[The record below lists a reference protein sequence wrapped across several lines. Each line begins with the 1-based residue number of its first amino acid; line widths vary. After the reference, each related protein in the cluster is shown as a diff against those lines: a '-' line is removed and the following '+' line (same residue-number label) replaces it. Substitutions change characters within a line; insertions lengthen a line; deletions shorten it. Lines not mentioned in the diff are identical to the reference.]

1 MVLVTG
7 MAAPLTGIRVLEV
20 ANWLAAPA
28 AGALLADLGADV
40 IKVEPPGGDVFREF
54 LLRSMGYTHDFATNY
69 AFQLDNRG
77 KRSVTVA
84 LDKPG
89 GPELVRRLAAG
100 SDVFLTNLIQG
111 RRVRYGLS
119 WEDVRA
125 VNARILYASFSG
137 YGTRGPD
144 ENRPG
149 FDYAAFWARSGL
161 MGLLGEPP
169 SPPPLCRGGQGDH
182 TTALNILA
190 AVLAALRLRDQ
201 TGEAQHIEVTLQG
214 TGMWTLAGDL
224 QAALVAREQ
233 PTRHARTQPA
243 NPIWNS
249 YQAGDGAWILLVMP
263 QPDPYW
269 PRFCAMVGRPGWVT
283 DPRYETMQGRRAHN
297 VELTR
302 EIDAL
307 FAAHDLAHW
316 SAKLDEHGLIWA
328 PVATL
333 TDVIDDPQ
341 VREMG
346 WFTTLDHPVH
356 GRFETLSAPFKIY
369 GADVAVRG
377 PAPEAGEHTFD
388 VLSELGVG
396 DEELA
401 RLATD
406 GVI

>member
-7 MAAPLTGIRVLEV
+7 MTAPLAGIRVLEV

-84 LDKPG
+84 LDQPG
-89 GPELVRRLAAG
+89 GPELVRRLAAR
-100 SDVFLTNLIQG
+100 SDVFLTNLIQQ
-111 RRVRYGLS
+111 RRLRYGLT

-125 VNARILYASFSG
+125 ASPRVVYASFSG

-201 TGEAQHIEVTLQG
+201 TNEAQHCEVTLQA
-214 TGMWTLAGDL
+214 TGMWTLAVSGATMVMASTGMRFCN
-224 QAALVAREQ
+224 AASSVRAASAASRTASGAFSGRGAATTASYAAR
-233 PTRHARTQPA
+233 ARTSLP
-243 NPIWNS
+243 S
-249 YQAGDGAWILLVMP
+249 FAW
-263 QPDPYW
+263 Q
-269 PRFCAMVGRPGWVT
+269 RAM
-283 DPRYETMQGRRAHN
+283 
-297 VELTR
+297 
-302 EIDAL
+302 
-307 FAAHDLAHW
+307 
-316 SAKLDEHGLIWA
+316 
-328 PVATL
+328 
-333 TDVIDDPQ
+333 
-341 VREMG
+341 
-346 WFTTLDHPVH
+346 
-356 GRFETLSAPFKIY
+356 
-369 GADVAVRG
+369 
-377 PAPEAGEHTFD
+377 
-388 VLSELGVG
+388 
-396 DEELA
+396 
-401 RLATD
+401 
-406 GVI
+406 

>member
-1 MVLVTG
+1 MT
-7 MAAPLTGIRVLEV
+7 APLSGIRVLEV

-40 IKVEPPGGDVFREF
+40 IKVEPPEGDVFRGF

-69 AFQLDNRG
+69 GFQLDNRG

-84 LDKPG
+84 LDKLG
-89 GPELVRRLAAG
+89 GPELVRRLAAR

-111 RRVRYGLS
+111 RRVRYGLT
-119 WEDVRA
+119 WEDLRA
-125 VNARILYASFSG
+125 VNPRILYASFSG

-190 AVLAALRLRDQ
+190 AVLAALRLRDL
-201 TGEAQHIEVTLQG
+201 TNEAQHIEVTLQA
-214 TGMWTLAGDL
+214 TGMWTLASDL
-224 QAALVAREQ
+224 SAALVAREQ
-233 PTRHARTQPA
+233 PTRHERSRPA

-249 YQAGDGAWILLVMP
+249 YRAADGAWILLVMP
-263 QPDPYW
+263 QPDPVYW
-269 PRFCAMVGRPGWVT
+269 PRFCAMMEKPEWAR
-283 DPRYETMQGRRAHN
+283 DPRYETLLGRRAHN
-297 VELTR
+297 VELTCQ
-302 EIDAL
+302 IDAL
-307 FAAHDLAHW
+307 FAARDSAYW
-316 SAKLDEHGLIWA
+316 AAKLDAFGLIWA
-328 PVATL
+328 PVARL
-333 TDVIDDPQ
+333 TDVIADPQ

-346 WFTTLDHPVH
+346 WFRTLEHPAF
-356 GRFETLSAPFKIY
+356 GRFETLDTPFKIY
-369 GADVAVRG
+369 GADVRARG
-377 PAPEAGEHTFD
+377 PAPDAGEHTFE
-388 VLSELGVG
+388 VLAELGVG

-401 RLATD
+401 ALAAD